1 MGSVA
6 RFRDNAMLRTGD
18 GRLFLAAQALDATAT
33 GVAQVALPWLV
44 LDATGSEAQAGLIFM
59 LGVAPYVVFGLPA
72 GLVADRFPRRR
83 VIWIAHALQ
92 ALFAVVV
99 PLWAISGLPPVWIVA
114 ATAFLIGGARAFS
127 DAGAFGAI
135 SSLIGRENFS
145 SGQAILG
152 AAWSTGFVAGPAI
165 GGALIGLIGAPA
177 TLGAQAVAFAIAA
190 VLILLVRS
198 SFGEV
203 AAAAGSALEGI
214 LEGVRFLVTDP
225 LLRTLNGVGTLWNLA
240 AAGSW
245 ALSVPLLREEIG
257 LSSHQ
262 AGAALA
268 AGAIAG
274 IAAAP
279 VLHRIERRWSGPQ
292 LYVMTIFWSAP
303 PIALLGIATGFW
315 SALGAM
321 VLVNLVDWIVMSVFI
336 GERQRRA
343 PDELQARVGISGRM
357 LMTASMTVG
366 TAVASSLV
374 TVISLRE
381 LFVGMSVATMLVG
394 VLAVP
399 LVRRAARRFAVA

>member
-1 MGSVA
+1 MA
-6 RFRDNAMLRTGD
+6 RFRDNAMLQTRD
-18 GRLFLAAQALDATAT
+18 GRLFLAAQSLDATAT

-44 LDATGSEAQAGLIFM
+44 LDATGSEAQAGLVFM

-72 GLVADRFPRRR
+72 GLVADRLPRRA
-83 VIWIAHALQ
+83 VIWVAHALQ

-99 PLWAISGLPPVWIVA
+99 PLWAIAGPPPILVVA
-114 ATAFLIGGARAFS
+114 ATAFLVGGARAFS
-127 DAGAFGAI
+127 DAGAFGAV

-145 SGQAILG
+145 SGQALLG
-152 AAWSTGFVAGPAI
+152 AAWSIGFVAGPAV
-165 GGALIGLIGAPA
+165 GGALIGLVGAAA
-177 TLGAQAVAFAIAA
+177 TLGAQSVAFACAA
-190 VLILLVRS
+190 GLILLVRG
-198 SFGEV
+198 SFGEAV
-203 AAAAGSALEGI
+203 PATGSALEGI
-214 LEGVRFLVTDP
+214 WEGVRFLLADP

-257 LSSHQ
+257 LSSHE

-292 LYVMTIFWSAP
+292 LYVMTIFCSAP
-303 PIALLGIATGFW
+303 PIALLALATGFW
-315 SALGAM
+315 GALVAM
-321 VLVNLVDWIVMSVFI
+321 ITVNLVDWIVMSVFI

-343 PDELQARVGISGRM
+343 PEELQARVGISGRM

-366 TAVASSLV
+366 TALASALT
-374 TVISLRE
+374 TVMSLRS
-381 LFVGMSVATMLVG
+381 LFLAMALATFLVG
-394 VLAVP
+394 VIAVP